1 MKKLLLVLLFFS
13 ASVYSRHAQDTMI
26 IVRPDLTKA
35 VLGFEITSEEEQGFC
50 DYIIKELSNAFRARL
65 VLTERSGLENIAD
78 AGKPVLYFLITDA
91 HAIYRLQGMH
101 YYEVSSVL
109 YKLKPGDMSAGP
121 VVYANP
127 NSFGT
132 GFWGKNKPFE
142 SALRTNI
149 SELTYKIRNNMGS
162 PHADRIR
169 LDSLVREERFI
180 DCDKKAYFVQPE
192 FYSKTFGYTPSE
204 DEAHDYARLISS
216 HLGRVL
222 HADFRIIRENEVDSI
237 RDCNTLISRL
247 VFDVPAKKVSFSLE
261 QKTSNGIRK
270 LDRVYENLDV
280 KDWNENHIFMQGLLA
295 IYRLMDADIKKQ
307 ILQDEAPKGK

>member
-1 MKKLLLVLLFFS
+1 MKKLLLAVLFFS

-35 VLGFEITSEEEQGFC
+35 VLGFEITSEEEKGFC
-50 DYIIKELSNAFRARL
+50 DYIIKELSNAFRASL
-65 VLTERSGLENIAD
+65 VLTERSGLENT
-78 AGKPVLYFLITDA
+78 AGAGRAVLYYLITDA
-91 HAIYRLQGMH
+91 HAIYRQGTH

-109 YKLKPGDMSAGP
+109 YKFPAGDATAGP
-121 VVYANP
+121 VVFATP
-127 NSFGT
+127 GSFGPP
-132 GFWGKNKPFE
+132 GWGKNRPFE
-142 SALRTNI
+142 LALRTNI
-149 SELTYKIRNNMGS
+149 NELASKIRSNSGS
-162 PHADRIR
+162 PRAGRIR

-192 FYSKTFGYTPSE
+192 FYSKTFGYTPTE

-222 HADFRIIRENEVDSI
+222 HADFRIIRENETDSI

-247 VFDVPAKKVSFSLE
+247 VFDVPARKVSFSLE
-261 QKTSNGIRK
+261 RKTGNGVTK

-295 IYRLMDADIKKQ
+295 IYNLMDADIKNQVLTK
-307 ILQDEAPKGK
+307 